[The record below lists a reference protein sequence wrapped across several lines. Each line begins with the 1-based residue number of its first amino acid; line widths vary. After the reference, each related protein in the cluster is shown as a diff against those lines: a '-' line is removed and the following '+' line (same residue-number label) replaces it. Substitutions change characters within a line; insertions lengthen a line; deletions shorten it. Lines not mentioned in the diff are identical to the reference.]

1 MTTLCN
7 RLIGLG
13 VFSSF
18 HAVAVGSP
26 VQVNVFGSVDGYVV
40 DQSVTLSDPS
50 QTLSIPIAS
59 QQLIASSG
67 PNGYYG
73 GGDINSSFTSP
84 CRSGRRAPRRRPEIP
99 WRGAARSTVLIPS
112 YGMKMRT

>member
-1 MTTLCN
+1 MTTLRN

-18 HAVAVGSP
+18 HAVAVASP
-26 VQVNVFGSVDGYVV
+26 IQVNVFGSVDGYVV

-59 QQLIASSG
+59 QQLMASSG

-73 GGDINSSFTSP
+73 GGDINSSFDISVSVAAP
-84 CRSGRRAPRRRPEIP
+84 GSAPAAGDSVEVSGAIH
-99 WRGAARSTVLIPS
+99 GS
-112 YGMKMRT
+112 YSVIW